1 MSEWLNISVALKSLV
16 LQIKLNK
23 LLTHHVQLCL
33 IILLY
38 DHLLSFSRFDPL
50 LQLLCCLLLLTG
62 HLVELFFP
70 LTVFF
75 HDLEGATLAQAIDT
89 FHLVS
94 HLADLVQRFL
104 LQELKF
110 LAI

>member
-1 MSEWLNISVALKSLV
+1 MIVHHLSVTLKSLV

-23 LLTHHVQLCL
+23 LLAHHVELCL

-38 DHLLSFSRFDPL
+38 DHLLSFCRFNSL
-50 LQLLCCLLLLTG
+50 LQLLCCLFLLTG

-70 LTVFF
+70 LAVFL

-89 FHLVS
+89 FHFVS

-104 LQELKF
+104 LQKLKF